1 MTEKYRKIVNKPIGA
16 LKKARKKIENRV
28 AKTKSQKVLKGSALI
43 GVGLAEFMARFAKVV
58 ALDNKLMRKLE
69 KKLSEINVGKDK
81 DGYDR
86 KFQSFVKRNPNLSA
100 VAIWWAMLGMLIGGV
115 SIANNKKSEKDKPD
129 QKKEIIENEKIN
141 EFIDENTIEYAEI
154 PDIAQE
160 KLDELVLMSDSDAVR
175 EAVKDNLPYIDV
187 VLFASE
193 NYRTDWFSDGG
204 ADGAKNTLAVGLY
217 YVPAPQN
224 AYDFTSTKWVRASTA
239 YDHYPRARGK
249 KGPRPLTDDEV
260 YEGIEGWFFCMS
272 GNGAV
277 RVICRAFAG
286 SDIVLTQRDLTVISS
301 VLFNSVDCCKRFCK
315 FIKKHPDDRVA
326 WAKFLLRI
334 DDVVS
339 PSRLKN
345 YPGLKARRVHEI
357 LLLLDVDNY
366 CQDVFGVQIDGKR
379 SGALSYGK
387 KYFNKLRR
395 DFSMETLIEA
405 KHAICDNTIQNG
417 KPICEFVQRSEKY
430 RDVVFEYC
438 PDVDR
443 FLGRDGQQD
452 LYADN
457 TQSVEPSKKVNN
469 SLEFNDAKKK
479 VQEKTDEQKLSTSRF
494 AKVLF
499 SKVQKNG

>member
-1 MTEKYRKIVNKPIGA
+1 MTEKYRKIVNKPVDA
-16 LKKARKKIENRV
+16 LKKARKKIENKV
-28 AKTKSQKVLKGSALI
+28 AKTKSQKALKGSALI

-115 SIANNKKSEKDKPD
+115 SIGSNKKSEKDKPD
-129 QKKEIIENEKIN
+129 QKKEIIENKQPDEI
-141 EFIDENTIEYAEI
+141 IDNNTIEYAVVS
-154 PDIAQE
+154 DMAQE
-160 KLDELVLMSDSDAVR
+160 KLDELVLMSDSDLVR
-175 EAVKDNLPYIDV
+175 AAIKDNLPYIDV

-193 NYRTDWFSDGG
+193 NYRTDWYSDAGP
-204 ADGAKNTLAVGLY
+204 DGKKNTLGVGLY
-217 YVPAPQN
+217 YIPSPQN
-224 AYDFTSTKWVRASTA
+224 AYDFTSTKWVRASSA
-239 YDHYPRARGK
+239 YDNYPRAQGK
-249 KGPRPLTDDEV
+249 KTPRALTDDEV
-260 YEGIEGWFFCMS
+260 YEGIEGWFFNMG

-301 VLFNSVDCCKRFCK
+301 VLFNSVDCCKRFCN

-326 WAKFLLRI
+326 WAKFLLRV

-339 PSRLKN
+339 PNRLKK

-387 KYFNKLRR
+387 KYFNRLSR

-405 KHAICDNTIQNG
+405 KKAICDNDIPNG
-417 KPICEFVQRSEKY
+417 KTICEFVQRSEKY

-438 PDVDR
+438 PNVDE
-443 FLGRDGQQD
+443 FLRGDEPQE

-457 TQSVEPSKKVNN
+457 IQSVEAPIKVSKTKKFD
-469 SLEFNDAKKK
+469 SAKQK
-479 VQEKTDEQKLSTSRF
+479 VQEKTDAQKLRTSRF
-494 AKVLF
+494 AKILF
-499 SKVQKNG
+499 GKNNA